1 MAEPIEHPMNHKLH
15 IVLALLTGGIWLIP
29 YMVLLLRNTMMEI
42 DNFFALVARNQKLLN
57 NRLERESTPDN

>member
-15 IVLALLTGGIWLIP
+15 IILILLTGGIWLIP
-29 YMVLLLRNTMMEI
+29 YMVLLLRSTLIEV

-57 NRLERESTPDN
+57 NRLERDNTSDN

>member
-15 IVLALLTGGIWLIP
+15 IILILLTGGIWLIP
-29 YMVLLLRNTMMEI
+29 YMVFLLRSTLMEL

-57 NRLERESTPDN
+57 NQLERDHTSDN

>member
-15 IVLALLTGGIWLIP
+15 IVLTLLTGGIWLIP

-42 DNFFALVARNQKLLN
+42 DSFFALVTRNQKLLN
-57 NRLERESTPDN
+57 SRLERENMPDN

>member
-29 YMVLLLRNTMMEI
+29 YMVLLLRRTLMEV
-42 DNFFALVARNQKLLN
+42 DNFFALVSRNQKLLN
-57 NRLERESTPDN
+57 NRLERENMPDN